1 MGDSSVTKLG
11 WSVTKRGWSVTKKEN
26 RSLNPPV

>member
-11 WSVTKRGWSVTKKEN
+11 WSVTKLGWSVTKKEN